1 MRGGRGIMGSAFN
14 RIDERRRYVRQ
25 FKESLA
31 KHPFLSIGFGLY
43 WMQTVLLFQSP
54 YLFLDPSPLAESFP
68 LPKGTVLLIAS
79 VITYLVWCLGYKH
92 ANRFSEARW
101 FPYALCT
108 VLMLG
113 AMLYCAYPA
122 LMDDH
127 HDLAVV
133 TYLAASILI
142 GCGTANVNLETSR
155 VFACIGPLQV
165 LFNGIA
171 ALFIG
176 TVGALALSLFPSK
189 VGQVV
194 LVLMPLPMV
203 ACIWKSIAQ
212 FPRRE
217 LYGQGMQVKVH
228 PPTKFLVTSAFQG
241 LALGVMHSLLIN
253 NFGSSALVV
262 SMGYF
267 AAVALLF
274 FCAIAVKN
282 NFDVLIYRIGFPLM
296 AAGFFIVGTFE
307 PALLPGALSLDAGY
321 CFQYLMSCSLCAY
334 LTKGLGQPPIWII
347 GSATAC
353 LLAGQFVGSLLDV
366 LIADWSLLAVF
377 VAFVL
382 LLAALFMTS
391 SRNIRT
397 GWGAVSPGESGAVDN
412 EEGNLAVACQLI
424 ATEHRLSKR
433 EIEVFD
439 LIVKGYSRKAI
450 ARELSMAEETVKTHT
465 GRIYQK
471 LLVHSKQE
479 LIELAAQRAAS
490 LEQ

>member
-1 MRGGRGIMGSAFN
+1 MGNAFN
-14 RIDERRRYVRQ
+14 RIDDQRRYVRQ
-25 FKESLA
+25 FGESIA

-54 YLFLDPSPLAESFP
+54 YLFLDPSPLAGGLA
-68 LPKGTVLLIAS
+68 LPKGTVLLMAS
-79 VITYLVWCLGYKH
+79 VITYTVWFLGYRRV
-92 ANRFSEARW
+92 NRFSEARW
-101 FPYALCT
+101 FPYVLCG

-113 AMLYCAYPA
+113 AILYCVYPA
-122 LMDDH
+122 LMDGH
-127 HDLAVV
+127 RDLAVV
-133 TYLAASILI
+133 TYLAGSVLI
-142 GCGTANVNLETSR
+142 GCGTANINLETSR

-171 ALFIG
+171 ALFVG
-176 TVGALALSLFPSK
+176 TVGALALSLFPDA
-189 VGQVV
+189 VGKIA
-194 LVLMPLPMV
+194 LILTPLPMV

-253 NFGSSALVV
+253 NFGSSSLVV

-334 LTKGLGQPPIWII
+334 LTKGLGQPPVWII

-366 LIADWSLLAVF
+366 LVADWSLLSVF
-377 VAFVL
+377 VAFIL

-397 GWGAVSPGESGAVDN
+397 GWGAVSPGESGAADG
-412 EEGNLAVACQLI
+412 EGGNLAVASQLM
-424 ATEHRLSKR
+424 AVEHGLSRR
-433 EIEVFD
+433 ETEVFD
-439 LIVKGYSRKAI
+439 LIVKGYNRKAI

>member
-1 MRGGRGIMGSAFN
+1 MGNAFN
-14 RIDERRRYVRQ
+14 RADDRKRSVHQ
-25 FKESLA
+25 CKESIA
-31 KHPFLSIGFGLY
+31 KRPLLSIGFGLY

-54 YLFLDPSPLAESFP
+54 YLFLAPSPFADSLP

-79 VITYLVWCLGYKH
+79 VLTYLAWCLGYRH
-92 ANRFSEARW
+92 VNRFSEARW
-101 FPYALCT
+101 FPFALCAM
-108 VLMLG
+108 LMLG
-113 AMLYCAYPA
+113 ALLYCTYPT
-122 LMDDH
+122 LMDGH
-127 HDLAVV
+127 RDLAVL

-155 VFACIGPLQV
+155 VFACLGPLHV
-165 LFNGIA
+165 LFIGIA
-171 ALFIG
+171 ALFVG
-176 TVGALALSLFPSK
+176 TVGALALSLFPTA
-189 VGQVV
+189 VGQVA
-194 LVLMPLPMV
+194 LVLTPLPMV

-217 LYGQGMQVKVH
+217 LYGQGMLVKVH
-228 PPTKFLVTSAFQG
+228 PPVKFLVTSAFQG
-241 LALGVMHSLLIN
+241 LALGVMHSLLISS
-253 NFGSSALVV
+253 FGSSSLVV
-262 SMGYF
+262 SIGF
-267 AAVALLF
+267 LAAVALLF
-274 FCAIAVKN
+274 FCAIAMKN

-296 AAGFFIVGTFE
+296 ASGFFIVGMADH
-307 PALLPGALSLDAGY
+307 ALLPGALFLDAGY

-347 GSATAC
+347 GSGTAC
-353 LLAGQFVGSLLDV
+353 LLAGQLAGSLLDV
-366 LIADWSLLAVF
+366 FVVNGGLLAVS

-397 GWGAVSPGESGAVDN
+397 GWGAVSPGETAAD
-412 EEGNLAVACQLI
+412 GNGDSLAVASQLI

-433 EIEVFD
+433 ETEVFD
-439 LIVKGYSRKAI
+439 LIVKGYSRKAV

-479 LIELAAQRAAS
+479 LIELAAQRATS

>member
-1 MRGGRGIMGSAFN
+1 MGNAFN
-14 RIDERRRYVRQ
+14 RIEEQRRYIRQ
-25 FKESLA
+25 FRESIVA
-31 KHPFLSIGFGLY
+31 YPFLSIGFGLY

-54 YLFLDPSPLAESFP
+54 YLFLDPSPLAGLASM
-68 LPKGTVLLIAS
+68 PKGTVLLVAS
-79 VITYLVWCLGYKH
+79 VATYLVWCLGYRH
-92 ANRFSEARW
+92 VNRFSEARW
-101 FPYALCT
+101 FPFLLCGG
-108 VLMLG
+108 LMLG
-113 AMLYCAYPA
+113 AVLYCSYPA
-122 LMDDH
+122 LMEQH

-133 TYLAASILI
+133 TYLCGSVLI

-155 VFACIGPLQV
+155 VFGCIGPLHV
-165 LFNGIA
+165 LFNGVA

-176 TVGALALSLFPSK
+176 TVGALALSLFPSS
-189 VGQVV
+189 VGTVV
-194 LVLMPLPMV
+194 LILTPLPMV

-217 LYGQGMQVKVH
+217 LYGRGMQIEVR

-241 LALGVMHSLLIN
+241 LALGVMHSLLITN
-253 NFGSSALVV
+253 VGSSALVTSIGFFV
-262 SMGYF
+262 
-267 AAVALLF
+267 AVALLF

-296 AAGFFIVGTFE
+296 ATGFFIVSTFD
-307 PALLPGALSLDAGY
+307 PALLPGALALDTGY

-334 LTKGLGQPPIWII
+334 LTKGLGQPPVWII
-347 GSATAC
+347 GSSTAC
-353 LLAGQFVGSLLDV
+353 LLAGQFVGSVLDV
-366 LIADWSLLAVF
+366 AVADWRMLSVF

-397 GWGAVSPGESGAVDN
+397 GWGAVSPGETAATAD
-412 EEGNLAVACQLI
+412 EGTNLAVACQLM

-439 LIVKGYSRKAI
+439 LIVKGYNRKAI
-450 ARELSMAEETVKTHT
+450 ARELNMAEETVKTHT

-490 LEQ
+490 LDQ